1 MLEQQ
6 LALKY
11 ELIKLAPYLVSYYLS
26 FKKFKVETIYIWKK
40 QWIIICWMRNYQ
52 TAGILPESRRRT
64 RNTSMFTLINCG
76 GKKRLCHIWFSIMNT
91 LKAIINIEHFV
102 RMTLVKKWLE
112 RTVHQKCF
120 PSLSLSLNI
129 HRERDRQT
137 DNIRQELATLLELP
151 NTHSCSSLCVLFS
164 LRLLL

>member
-1 MLEQQ
+1 MYFCWNKVIMLEQQ

-26 FKKFKVETIYIWKK
+26 FKIFKVETIYIWKK
-40 QWIIICWMRNYQ
+40 QWIIICWKRNYQ

-76 GKKRLCHIWFSIMNT
+76 GKKRLCHIWFSITNT

-112 RTVHQKCF
+112 RTVHQNVS
-120 PSLSLSLNI
+120 PLSLSLS
-129 HRERDRQT
+129 T
-137 DNIRQELATLLELP
+137 YT
-151 NTHSCSSLCVLFS
+151 
-164 LRLLL
+164 